1 MLPKWLRVSHLI
13 AVLIAGFCLAGQ
25 PAAAQ
30 VPMSSA
36 GGGEGAAAPAL
47 PDDLTREAIRD
58 LLSELDDEQIRT
70 MLLTE
75 LDKQADARAAALAE
89 QDQRGFLQVAEDWGS
104 ALGGFVLSAVLNV
117 PQYPGAIG
125 DAMEQFAEKR
135 GDRPLWLFLAGV
147 VAAIAGGLI
156 LSRVVKWLLQG
167 VHGRVLNT
175 VPDGLGSRVKLL
187 AGRFA
192 LQAVYLVVFLFSA
205 LLINRV
211 INVGTPPDF
220 MTGRFIIQ
228 ALAITLFAGMCA
240 AFVLAP
246 GRPHLRLCA
255 IDDDSARFLTRRI
268 MVIFGWSGF
277 GVGFLI
283 WLQVFGVPMELRTG
297 FWVALVYYGLMALTL
312 WQARVAITAMV
323 RGEGHVEPAWERFA
337 NAWPKIAVGLVIFNF
352 LLVMLLA
359 ATDVPI
365 NLNAV
370 DATLVVIL
378 GLPLLEVAIAAIVR
392 AAWPVD
398 PEEDLGVQVAH
409 RLTQDGIVRVARIPV
424 VVLLIVG
431 LASMWGLNLQDLAA
445 QGVGAQLAGSV
456 IASLIIIMIAYAAW
470 EAMNVA
476 HDRQIAI
483 DRAASG
489 AEGEEEQDGEG
500 GKGGTRLGTLM
511 PLIRGAARFFILLL
525 AGLAVL
531 DEMGVNVTPLLA
543 GAGVLGLAIGFGAQT
558 LVRDVLSGFFFL
570 IDDAFRKGEYI
581 NLGDVAGTV
590 ESISI
595 RSMQLRH
602 HNGPLH
608 TIPFGEIKYLTN
620 FSRDWVMMKL
630 PLRVTYDTDV
640 EKLRKMIK
648 KLGQQMLEDPELGP
662 KFMEPLKSQGVIQM
676 DDSAMIVRVKFKT
689 KPGDQWTLRTKVFAK
704 LRELFEREGI
714 KFAHREVT
722 VRIADDGHHG
732 NGEVVDN
739 EDAARQQRVREEAAA
754 GAARAVIAQEEAEAA
769 AKGKAPADTR

>member
-1 MLPKWLRVSHLI
+1 MLVRWPRLHYLIPALVAVFWL
-13 AVLIAGFCLAGQ
+13 AAQ

-30 VPMSSA
+30 MPMPGA
-36 GGGEGAAAPAL
+36 GGGSGEAGGATL
-47 PDDLTREAIRD
+47 PDDLTQEAIRD
-58 LLSELDDEQIRT
+58 VLSGLEDQQIRQ
-70 MLLTE
+70 MLLAE
-75 LDKQADARAAALAE
+75 LDKQAEARAAALAS
-89 QDQRGFLQVAEDWGS
+89 QDQRGFLEVAEDWGTS
-104 ALGGFVLSAVLNV
+104 LGGLFLSSFKSIPV
-117 PQYPGAIG
+117 YPGAIG
-125 DAMEQFAEKR
+125 DAMNTFSERR
-135 GDRPLWLFLAGV
+135 GDKPLWLFFASVVLAVG
-147 VAAIAGGLI
+147 GGLA
-156 LSRVVKWLLQG
+156 LSRAVRYLLGG
-167 VHGRVLNT
+167 VHNRVLKST
-175 VPDGLGSRVKLL
+175 PQGLGSRVKLL
-187 AGRFA
+187 LSRFG
-192 LQAVYLVVFLFSA
+192 LQSLYLVSFLIGG
-205 LLINRV
+205 LIINRLF
-211 INVGTPPDF
+211 NMETPPDF
-220 MTGRFIIQ
+220 MTGKFIIE
-228 ALAITLFAGMCA
+228 AVAITLFAGMCA

-246 GRPHLRLCA
+246 KNPELRLCA
-255 IDDDSARFLTRRI
+255 TDDASAKFLTRRI
-268 MVIFGWSGF
+268 MIIFGWSAF

-283 WLQVFGVPMELRTG
+283 WLEVFGLPQNLRTG
-297 FWVALVYYGLMALTL
+297 FWVAVIYYGLMALTL
-312 WQARVAITAMV
+312 WQARDAISIMV
-323 RGEGHVEPAWERFA
+323 RGEGQAGLGWERFSK
-337 NAWPKIAVGLVIFNF
+337 AWPKIAVGLVIFNF
-352 LLVMLLA
+352 FFVMLLA
-359 ATDVPI
+359 STGVPI
-365 NLNAV
+365 NLNAL

-378 GLPLLEVAIAAIVR
+378 ALPLLEVALAAIVR

-398 PEEDLGVQVAH
+398 PETDLGVQVAH
-409 RLTQDGIVRVARIPV
+409 RLTQDGIVRVVRIPV
-424 VVLLIVG
+424 IVLLILG
-431 LASMWGLNLQDLAA
+431 LASMWGLNLQDLAS
-445 QGVGAQLAGSV
+445 QGVGAQFAGAV
-456 IASLIIIMIAYAAW
+456 IQSFVIVMIAYAAW
-470 EAMNVA
+470 EAMNIA
-476 HDRQIAI
+476 HDRQIAL
-483 DRAASG
+483 DRAATGVDS
-489 AEGEEEQDGEG
+489 EEEQEGEG

-511 PLIRGAARFFILLL
+511 PLIRGTARFFILLL

-531 DEMGVNVTPLLA
+531 GEMGVNITPLLA

-640 EKLRKMIK
+640 EKLRKLIK

-704 LRELFEREGI
+704 LRELFEKEGI

-732 NGEVVDN
+732 NGEIIDGN
-739 EDAARQQRVREEAAA
+739 DAARQQRIREEAAA
-754 GAARAVIAQEEAEAA
+754 GAARAVIAADEAA
-769 AKGKAPADTR
+769 QAGKPPADTR